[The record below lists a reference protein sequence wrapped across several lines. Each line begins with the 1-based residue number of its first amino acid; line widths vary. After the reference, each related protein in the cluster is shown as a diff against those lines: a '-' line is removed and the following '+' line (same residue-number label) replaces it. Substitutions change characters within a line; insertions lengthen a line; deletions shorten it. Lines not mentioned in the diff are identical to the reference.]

1 MRLPWFQVSYSVSC
15 SYSDGVDLEPLAPI
29 SRKRNPRET
38 GDVIAQ
44 KLRQVTELAQT
55 LMAAAQQRQE
65 DTTNRKR
72 DPAPSFR
79 VGDKVWLDLRNFK
92 TDRPCKKLAAKHAQF
107 TVTKVISGSAYQ
119 LDTSTGGHN
128 VFHVSLLRPVAQ
140 DPLPSQIQ
148 HDP

>member
-1 MRLPWFQVSYSVSC
+1 MSSFFLSHGYNPRL
-15 SYSDGVDLEPLAPI
+15 SDGVDLEPLALI

-38 GDVIAQ
+38 GDAIAQ

-92 TDRPCKKLAAKHAQF
+92 TDRPCKKLADKHAQF
-107 TVTKVISGSAYQ
+107 TVTKVISGSAY
-119 LDTSTGGHN
+119 
-128 VFHVSLLRPVAQ
+128 
-140 DPLPSQIQ
+140 
-148 HDP
+148 